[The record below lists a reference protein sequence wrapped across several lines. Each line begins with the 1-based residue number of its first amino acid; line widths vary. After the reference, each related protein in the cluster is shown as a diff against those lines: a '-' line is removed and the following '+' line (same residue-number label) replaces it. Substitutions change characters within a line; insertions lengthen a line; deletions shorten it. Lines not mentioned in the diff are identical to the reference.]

1 MGSSEADLA
10 MLGTIAKFAGFGAG
24 LLSGAGALLGLGL
37 FLNSQS

>member
-1 MGSSEADLA
+1 MGSSDADLA
-10 MLGTIAKFAGFGAG
+10 MLGTVAKVAGFGAG